1 MPSWALFLV
10 SIGVSSAIASFFVWA
25 VLDRI
30 VVKAIGNAKADIKD
44 FIREWFKPE
53 WDQLEKNTSDLLML
67 IGKMTSIESSIRQS
81 GEHVSLYIDE
91 NTSAMRE
98 LVKQVQ
104 QTAIDVAQM
113 RGFLQNDWDGSTTER
128 RNRSRRRSDPHEP

>member
-10 SIGVSSAIASFFVWA
+10 TIGVSSAVASFAVWA

-53 WDQLEKNTSDLLML
+53 WDQLEKNTQDLLML
-67 IGKMTSIESSIRQS
+67 IGKITSIEISVRQS
-81 GEHVSLYIDE
+81 GEHVSSYIDE
-91 NTSAMRE
+91 NTKTMRE
-98 LVKQVQ
+98 LAKQIQ
-104 QTAIDVAQM
+104 QTSIDVAQM
-113 RGFLQNDWDGSTTER
+113 RGFLQNDWDGSTDR
-128 RNRSRRRSDPHEP
+128 RNRSRRRDDPA